1 MTIDRTENIALI
13 KQLTD
18 EMAKVLP
25 VKHTASAIHGAV
37 DDRAFVGALVIE
49 TKALEGGSMLL
60 IKLWD
65 DGEFELKTT
74 NETGESCLEQVKAI
88 WAEQRGLTD
97 GQI

>member
-1 MTIDRTENIALI
+1 MTTDRTENAALI

-25 VKHTASAIHGAV
+25 VVHSASPLHGAV
-37 DDRAFVGALVIE
+37 EDRAHVGALIIE
-49 TKALEGGSMLL
+49 TKALDNGAMM
-60 IKLWD
+60 IIRLWD
-65 DGEFELKTT
+65 DGEFEIKTI
-74 NETGESCLEQVKAI
+74 NETGEQCADQVRAI